1 MLVGDVAPHHHA
13 LTIRSQHTI
22 DAIDMLVINLF
33 CSNGID
39 VCLGVALSKALGFV
53 AVDVEVG
60 RLISSCH
67 FTEMVFKELVGLFL
81 SRVEVPFRVGQ
92 MAVKRIAQNL
102 LKMPETLLVSND
114 LDVIRFAE
122 IF

>member
-39 VCLGVALSKALGFV
+39 VCLGIALAEAFGFV
-53 AVDVEVG
+53 AVDVEIR
-60 RLISSCH
+60 RLIGVCH
-67 FTEMVFKELVGLFL
+67 LAEMVFKELVGFLFGG
-81 SRVEVPFRVGQ
+81 VEVPFRVGQ